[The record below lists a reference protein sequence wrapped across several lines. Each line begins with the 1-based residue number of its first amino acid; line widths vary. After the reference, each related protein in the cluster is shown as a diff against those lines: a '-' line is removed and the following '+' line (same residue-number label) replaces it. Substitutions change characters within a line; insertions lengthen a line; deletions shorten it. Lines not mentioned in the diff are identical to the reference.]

1 MHPVGP
7 LSPRV
12 YWLRRVSGVVFAVLL
27 LVGLVWFLAGR
38 TSRSSAA
45 QESVANVAAS
55 LAPTMTGVL
64 AASSTAFPVPSSPA
78 RTSGSAMV
86 TKLAKSVPATKSAAG
101 TRATSSTNEAITKAG
116 PTKAAPTKAAPTKAT
131 PTKATPTKPAPA
143 TTQAVPT
150 KAVPT
155 KAVEKKAVEK
165 KTVPTASKP
174 AAKPPAP
181 SFDAQGNLLCADADM
196 SVAAAPAA
204 PVFQVGDKPRL
215 LLTIT
220 NTGSRTCRRDVSG
233 VLQIF
238 TVFGSDG
245 TRVWST
251 TDCFPGAGAEVRE
264 LTPGQQVQFT
274 IKWSGT
280 TSSPGCASPR
290 ALAPAGNYTLV
301 GQLGKLAS
309 PPAQFTITG

>member
-116 PTKAAPTKAAPTKAT
+116 PTKAAPTK
-131 PTKATPTKPAPA
+131 PAPA

-181 SFDAQGNLLCADADM
+181 SFDAQGNLLCADADI

-204 PVFQVGDKPRL
+204 PAFQVGDKPRL

>member
-116 PTKAAPTKAAPTKAT
+116 PTKAA
-131 PTKATPTKPAPA
+131 PTKPAPA

>member
-116 PTKAAPTKAAPTKAT
+116 PTKAAPTKAAP
-131 PTKATPTKPAPA
+131 A
-143 TTQAVPT
+143 TTKAVPT

-155 KAVEKKAVEK
+155 KAVEK

-181 SFDAQGNLLCADADM
+181 SFDAQGNLLCADADI

-204 PVFQVGDKPRL
+204 PAFQVGDKPRL

-233 VLQIF
+233 ALQIF

-251 TDCFPGAGAEVRE
+251 TDCFPGEGAEVRE

>member
-1 MHPVGP
+1 M
-7 LSPRV
+7 
-12 YWLRRVSGVVFAVLL
+12 VFAVLL

-101 TRATSSTNEAITKAG
+101 TRATSSMNEAITKAG
-116 PTKAAPTKAAPTKAT
+116 PTKAAPTKAAPTKAA

-150 KAVPT
+150 KAVP
-155 KAVEKKAVEK
+155 KKAVEK

-181 SFDAQGNLLCADADM
+181 SFDAQGNLLCADADI

-204 PVFQVGDKPRL
+204 PAFQVGDKPRL

-233 VLQIF
+233 ALQIF

-251 TDCFPGAGAEVRE
+251 TDCFPGEGAEVRE

>member
-78 RTSGSAMV
+78 RTSGYAMV

-116 PTKAAPTKAAPTKAT
+116 PTKAAPTK
-131 PTKATPTKPAPA
+131 PAPA

-150 KAVPT
+150 KAVP
-155 KAVEKKAVEK
+155 KKAVEK

-181 SFDAQGNLLCADADM
+181 SFDAQGNLLCADADI

-204 PVFQVGDKPRL
+204 PAFQVGDKPRL

-233 VLQIF
+233 ALQIF

-251 TDCFPGAGAEVRE
+251 TDCFPGEGAEVRE

>member
-78 RTSGSAMV
+78 RTSDSAMV

-101 TRATSSTNEAITKAG
+101 TRATSSMNEALTKAG
-116 PTKAAPTKAAPTKAT
+116 PTKAA
-131 PTKATPTKPAPA
+131 PTKPAPA

-150 KAVPT
+150 NAVP
-155 KAVEKKAVEK
+155 KKAVEK

-181 SFDAQGNLLCADADM
+181 SFDAQGNLLCADADI

-204 PVFQVGDKPRL
+204 PAFQVGDKPRL

-233 VLQIF
+233 ALQIF

-251 TDCFPGAGAEVRE
+251 TDCFPGEGAEVRE

-301 GQLGKLAS
+301 CLLYTS
-309 PPAQFTITG
+309 P

>member
-131 PTKATPTKPAPA
+131 PTKPAPA

-155 KAVEKKAVEK
+155 KAVEKKAVAEK
-165 KTVPTASKP
+165 AVPTASKP

-181 SFDAQGNLLCADADM
+181 SFDAQGNLLCADADI

-233 VLQIF
+233 ALQIF

>member
-116 PTKAAPTKAAPTKAT
+116 PTKAAPTKA
-131 PTKATPTKPAPA
+131 APA